1 MVCPGRCRPFLFVFQ
16 EYHMD
21 ISITVNGKKITIK
34 ENSRI
39 SDFLSLKQLNPDRV
53 VVEYNL
59 DIVDKDSLGTTVL
72 KANDT
77 LEILQIVG
85 GG

>member
-1 MVCPGRCRPFLFVFQ
+1 
-16 EYHMD
+16 MD
-21 ISITVNGKKITIK
+21 ITITVNGKAVTIK

-39 SDFLSLKQLNPDRV
+39 SDFLALKKLRSDRV

-59 DIVDKDSLGTTVL
+59 DIIDKDSLEDTIL
-72 KANDT
+72 QENDT